1 MGWSPW
7 QVCAEILCRGAHG
20 PARAVAGLCQQLG
33 RSLPATGRIRQRLAD
48 IARDGRAKLSPS
60 NQPPATASE
69 CGNRPTRGNRR
80 RYHVRLFQQSHF
92 GPPPL
97 RHQELA
103 RPGGGGDGRG
113 RGGGSAVPPQPSHG
127 LTTTGFMPSP
137 APSDLL
143 PREAHDGVRLRVDP
157 VDPRRVIVS
166 GDPIVAHQPSD
177 PQETPDPHGQTGPG
191 LLVAP
196 LGDEPA
202 RTAEG
207 DMSRVP

>member
-1 MGWSPW
+1 
-7 QVCAEILCRGAHG
+7 
-20 PARAVAGLCQQLG
+20 
-33 RSLPATGRIRQRLAD
+33 
-48 IARDGRAKLSPS
+48 
-60 NQPPATASE
+60 
-69 CGNRPTRGNRR
+69 
-80 RYHVRLFQQSHF
+80 
-92 GPPPL
+92 
-97 RHQELA
+97 
-103 RPGGGGDGRG
+103 
-113 RGGGSAVPPQPSHG
+113 
-127 LTTTGFMPSP
+127 MPSP

-207 DMSRVP
+207 DMSRVPCGPATRRTVSADPGLSLGLLGWLAVLLAAALLTVLAHAANVRASEGEYREPSLLVDPAYVLAQ